1 MTHQPIVM
9 TKARLVDQ
17 RMFGRGSL
25 ETAAPSGRRMQPSWG
40 TTSVSDSVV
49 RDRRIF
55 LRQVAAV
62 VGAAPLSFGPTAG
75 IADAAIGDSAAPDSA
90 VIDHAWRFFNAE
102 EARAVEAAVAR
113 IVPTDDLGPGASEAG
128 VAVFIDLQLAG
139 AWGDGAHLYR
149 HPPFLT
155 GTPQQG
161 YQLAFTP
168 AAMFR
173 LGFRKLDESAR
184 AVHGVTF
191 ADLTAQQQDEL
202 LAAAEHGKLDFDALP
217 SAVFFGALL
226 DVVME
231 GFFSDP
237 IYGGNREKIGWKL
250 VGFPGVHASYAND
263 IQRHGVA
270 WTRPPASIGDVS

>member
-1 MTHQPIVM
+1 MT
-9 TKARLVDQ
+9 D
-17 RMFGRGSL
+17 G
-25 ETAAPSGRRMQPSWG
+25 
-40 TTSVSDSVV
+40 VV
-49 RDRRIF
+49 HHRRIF

-62 VGAAPLSFGPTAG
+62 VGAAPLSLGPTAG
-75 IADAAIGDSAAPDSA
+75 IAATAPANGTAMAADSAA
-90 VIDHAWRFFNAE
+90 IEHAWRFFNGD

-113 IVPTDDLGPGASEAG
+113 IIPADDVGPGAREAG

-149 HPPFLT
+149 HPPFVP

-168 AAMFR
+168 TEMFR
-173 LGFRKLDESAR
+173 LGFAKLDESAR
-184 AVHGVTF
+184 KAHGVAF
-191 ADLTAQQQDEL
+191 ADLTTQQQDEL
-202 LAAAEHGKLDFDALP
+202 LVLAEQGKVDFGALP

-226 DVVME
+226 DAVME

-237 IYGGNREKIGWKL
+237 IYGGNREKVGWKL